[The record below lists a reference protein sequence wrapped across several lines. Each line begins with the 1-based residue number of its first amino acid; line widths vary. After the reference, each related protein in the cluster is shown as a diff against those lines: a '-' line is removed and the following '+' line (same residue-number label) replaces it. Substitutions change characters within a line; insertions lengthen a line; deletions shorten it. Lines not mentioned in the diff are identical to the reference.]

1 MVCRSFLSLS
11 FVHIRLIPENVR
23 HINYLTLV
31 TETALYTITKHIE
44 SRNVSE
50 IADGGKKE
58 ADGRKEV
65 REAIR
70 A

>member
-11 FVHIRLIPENVR
+11 FVHIQLTPKPIR

-31 TETALYTITKHIE
+31 TETALYTATKHIE
-44 SRNVSE
+44 SRHVSE
-50 IADGGKKE
+50 VGDGGKKE

>member
-1 MVCRSFLSLS
+1 MVCRNFLSPS
-11 FVHIRLIPENVR
+11 FVHIRLIPEHIR
-23 HINYLTLV
+23 HINYLTFV

-50 IADGGKKE
+50 VGNGGKKE

-65 REAIR
+65 RETIR
-70 A
+70 T

>member
-1 MVCRSFLSLS
+1 MVRRSFLSLS
-11 FVHIRLIPENVR
+11 FVHIQLIPEHIR
-23 HINYLTLV
+23 HINYLTFV
-31 TETALYTITKHIE
+31 TETTLYTITKHIE

-50 IADGGKKE
+50 VGDGGKRE

>member
-11 FVHIRLIPENVR
+11 FVHIRLIRE
-23 HINYLTLV
+23 HITPNNYLTLV
-31 TETALYTITKHIE
+31 TETALYTITKEIE

-50 IADGGKKE
+50 VGDGGKKE

-65 REAIR
+65 REAIP